1 MIIENNNALFVIHI
15 LTMYVLVLT
24 YVKRRAFLKMYA
36 RN

>member
-1 MIIENNNALFVIHI
+1 MIIENNNALFVIHM
-15 LTMYVLVLT
+15 LMYVLVLT